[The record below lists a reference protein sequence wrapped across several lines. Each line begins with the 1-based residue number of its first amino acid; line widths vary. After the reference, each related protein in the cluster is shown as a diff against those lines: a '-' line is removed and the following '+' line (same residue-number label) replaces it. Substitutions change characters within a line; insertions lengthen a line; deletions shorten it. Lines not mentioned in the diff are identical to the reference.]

1 MLVMRGIGS
10 TSIRPWVDWSH
21 SCQARA
27 ALCHLGAR
35 YHDWHHTA
43 NVGCYGAEWLDWL
56 CGTMDEFWAS
66 EGKRV

>member
-1 MLVMRGIGS
+1 MTG
-10 TSIRPWVDWSH
+10 TYEHH
-21 SCQARA
+21 SGYCFKGTWADSLQITDS
-27 ALCHLGAR
+27 LGAR